1 MGWRARQANDRHGSL
16 LIGIALLGLGACGQ
30 ATPEPEP
37 LPPDLPVQVTYDYH
51 TTQTKGGVL
60 EWELWGET
68 AERYPGD
75 DALTLQ
81 GVRMVFYREGQ
92 RDAVL
97 TSRSGEIDEKT
108 QQTVARGDVVVISG
122 DGKRL
127 ESEILYWDPQR
138 RLIHTEAFVR
148 FIDGDQ
154 VLTGY
159 GMETDPNLTTL
170 VLRENVS
177 GEFGEEAP
185 GERGDGP

>member
-1 MGWRARQANDRHGSL
+1 MDRSSKARSGGGFVL
-16 LIGIALLGLGACGQ
+16 LLGACLFFGGCGESS
-30 ATPEPEP
+30 PEHEP

-68 AERYPGD
+68 AERYPGNSM
-75 DALTLQ
+75 LSLH
-81 GVRMVFYREGQ
+81 GVRMIFYREGE

-97 TSRSGEIDEKT
+97 TSDSGEIDEKT
-108 QQTVARGDVVVISG
+108 QQTVARGNVVVISA

-148 FIDGDQ
+148 FVDGDQ

-177 GEFGEEAP
+177 GEFGE
-185 GERGDGP
+185 DGREQGRNPR